1 MNKAID
7 PLEIYFSGLEICTPG
22 AMVENALRI
31 KDKKLLVGND
41 AFEIKGRINL
51 LAFGKASVLMY
62 ESARKICMASDVF
75 GVGLV
80 ITHINELNLD
90 VDSNI
95 EEVIFST
102 HPLISELSVKA
113 GRKAKEFVE
122 AHNCNDILLCLVS
135 GGGSAM
141 VALPIDGLSIQ
152 EKIKFISK
160 VMHMG
165 VPEREVNELKK
176 ALSNVKG
183 GKLAEVAGDGR
194 IINLVLSDERNHQ
207 LAAISSGMT
216 VCNELIDSV
225 GVMDK
230 YELWDVPSPHIKK
243 KLLEFGQKREVGCGR
258 DINNFLIGS
267 RDDLISFIKRVA
279 KNYNFES
286 VTVLENLHSCSP
298 ENAVDFLIQ
307 KYVDAYNNCSIGYH
321 LVLCTGEVQVK
332 VDTKKLGKGG
342 RNQHLAALMLL
353 KSKFQFPFSFAAVAT
368 DGMDYL
374 EGVHGAQ
381 FDNVTSEKK
390 PDYES
395 FLVECIA
402 KNCTYDFHS
411 KMDTL
416 IKGPKTGTN
425 MSDFF
430 LFSFYRES

>member
-1 MNKAID
+1 
-7 PLEIYFSGLEICTPG
+7 
-22 AMVENALRI
+22 
-31 KDKKLLVGND
+31 
-41 AFEIKGRINL
+41 
-51 LAFGKASVLMY
+51 
-62 ESARKICMASDVF
+62 
-75 GVGLV
+75 
-80 ITHINELNLD
+80 
-90 VDSNI
+90 VDSDI
-95 EEVIFST
+95 EQVIFST

-122 AHNCNDILLCLVS
+122 AHNCDDILLCLVS

-141 VALPIDGLSIQ
+141 VALPVEGLNIG
-152 EKIKFISK
+152 EKIKFISD

-183 GKLAEVAGDGR
+183 GKLAEVARDGR
-194 IINLVLSDERNHQ
+194 IINLILSDERNHQ
-207 LAAISSGMT
+207 FAAISSGMT
-216 VCNELIDSV
+216 VCNEFIDSV

-230 YELWDVPSPHIKK
+230 YALWDVPSPHIKK
-243 KLLEFGQKREVGCGR
+243 KLLEFGQKRDVGCGR
-258 DINNFLIGS
+258 VINNFLIGS
-267 RDDLISFIKRVA
+267 RDDLSCVIRSVA
-279 KNYNFES
+279 QSYNFES
-286 VTVLENLHSCSP
+286 VTTLENLHSCSP

-307 KYVDAYNNCSIGYH
+307 KYFDAFNNCSSGHH

-332 VDTKKLGKGG
+332 VDTKKIGKGG

-381 FDNVTSEKK
+381 FDNFISEKR
-390 PDYES
+390 PDHES
-395 FLVECIA
+395 FLVECIE
-402 KNCTYDFHS
+402 KNRTYDFHS

-430 LFSFYRES
+430 LFSFYKES